1 MKHIHLLNRS
11 CIGLLVATSASLPLT
26 SLGNDL
32 FGNGIV
38 EIQAQRQQWL
48 NAERG
53 AQGPIRTD
61 TMATPDMS
69 RGEGTLYDDLNRI
82 QSRSVQPQATEAGA
96 QGPIRTDTMEPTMS
110 YGEGALYDNL
120 RRIQSGQ

>member
-1 MKHIHLLNRS
+1 MKHIHLLKRS

-32 FGNGIV
+32 LGSGIV

-82 QSRSVQPQATEAGA
+82 QSRSVQA
-96 QGPIRTDTMEPTMS
+96 QEPIRTDTMEPTVS
-110 YGEGALYDNL
+110 YGEGAFYDNM